1 MKPGKYFMS
10 KKLKIRKKPIIT
22 DTSPLLLLLIGSYD
36 KNTIKGFKRLSKY
49 DSDDFDLLF
58 QFVAT
63 RRVIV
68 TPQILAEVSNFAK
81 ELKNS
86 PDAFPEIIGKNK
98 ALLEKICEKYIP
110 KNDILGSQELVRF
123 GFTDASIIVAAKE
136 NDALVLTDDFPLLGI
151 CKRNGLDTK
160 HMKEILGMKEIFNVS
175 F

>member
-1 MKPGKYFMS
+1 MS
-10 KKLKIRKKPIIT
+10 KKLKTRKKPIIT
-22 DTSPLLLLLIGSYD
+22 DTSPLLLLLIGLYD
-36 KNTIKGFKRLSKY
+36 KSTIKGFKRLSKY

-63 RRVIV
+63 RKVIV

-81 ELKNS
+81 ELKNN
-86 PDAFPEIIGKNK
+86 PDTFSEIIGKNK
-98 ALLEKICEKYIP
+98 ALLGKVSEKYIP
-110 KNDILGSQELVRF
+110 INDILDSQELVRF
-123 GFTDASIIVAAKE
+123 GFTDVSIIVAAKE

-160 HMKEILGMKEIFNVS
+160 NMKEILGMKEIFNTS